1 MHILIEIP
9 KEFEMHFENDRF
21 RDSLSRIKHA
31 VVEDRHIICGLYEL
45 ELMEMLTKA
54 FPNAVC
60 VNVEKTVAAPQ
71 IDTSRIM
78 LFNRI
83 DELKKLIEL
92 ANDCID
98 DCDYS
103 LTKVP
108 NDRVEDAVNK
118 WQCAYKAYK
127 GEKEDGKRL

>member
-9 KEFEMHFENDRF
+9 KEFEMHFESDRF

-45 ELMEMLTKA
+45 EFMEMLTKA

-60 VNVEKTVAAPQ
+60 VNVETVAAPQ

-98 DCDYS
+98 DCAYS

-108 NDRVEDAVNK
+108 NDRVEDAVNE

-127 GEKEDGKRL
+127 GEKEEGKRL

>member
-9 KEFEMHFENDRF
+9 EEFEKHFRNDKF
-21 RDSLSRIKHA
+21 KDSLSRIKHA
-31 VVEDRHIICGLYEL
+31 VIEDRRIICGLYEL

-60 VNVEKTVAAPQ
+60 VNVETVASPQ
-71 IDTSRIM
+71 LDTNRIM

-92 ANDCID
+92 ANDCMD
-98 DCDYS
+98 DCEYS
-103 LTKVP
+103 LTKVS

-118 WQCAYKAYK
+118 WQSVYKAYK
-127 GEKEDGKRL
+127 GENENASNT